1 MKRLSSGL
9 RINSASDD
17 AAGSAVVNKMT
28 ASIKD
33 YEMSVRSYTDVT
45 SLHSIGDSALSKISD
60 IQMRLKDLAVQSAN
74 GIYTQIDRD
83 NMELELY
90 ALVAEMDRISEGA
103 NFNAIKLIDGSL
115 DFSGSSKL
123 GSIPV
128 RIDAFGS
135 STSGRYWAN
144 TSFEN
149 GSFD

>member
-1 MKRLSSGL
+1 
-9 RINSASDD
+9 
-17 AAGSAVVNKMT
+17 
-28 ASIKD
+28 
-33 YEMSVRSYTDVT
+33 
-45 SLHSIGDSALSKISD
+45 
-60 IQMRLKDLAVQSAN
+60 MRLKDLAVQSAN

-103 NFNAIKLIDGSL
+103 NFNGIKLIDGSL

-128 RIDAFGS
+128 RIDAFSS

-149 GSFD
+149 GSFDEDLTVSTVGNVSTIAGWEIHNRRLELG